1 MKIIENI
8 EQGSPEWLQLRCGV
22 VTASNFTAVLSKGTT
37 RKTYLMKL
45 VAERLTGEVP
55 ESFSNKATQWG
66 TDHEPMARAN
76 YELETGACVNGIAFI
91 AVDDWVGVSPDGL
104 IGDDGLIEIKCPN
117 TTTHIE
123 TFLSNKMPT
132 KHKPQVQGQLWASGR
147 QWCDFVSY
155 DPRLPGK
162 ELFITRVVRD
172 DDYIAEIE
180 AAINKF
186 VDEMKTIIEKING
199 KQAA

>member
-55 ESFSNKATQWG
+55 ESFSNKAMQWG

-76 YELETGACVNGIAFI
+76 YELETGACVNEIAFI

-162 ELFITRVVRD
+162 ELFISRVVRD
-172 DDYIAEIE
+172 DDYIAELE
-180 AAINKF
+180 AGINKF